1 MIFVSEW
8 HPSLSK
14 LPTILKKHYH
24 LLQSDQNLSKVFPD
38 PPSVAFRRP
47 KSIRNH
53 LIRGDIL
60 PTKKELTC
68 TMPCG
73 KNCKICKCLSSET
86 EITNPKVKK
95 TIQRIKD
102 FGTCDSRNLIYAVRC
117 KKCNVL
123 YVGHTGERLKDRM
136 SKHRYDCRKRPDN
149 TELSFHFHP
158 NHDPEK
164 DMEIFIL
171 QTGLKT
177 VEERE
182 FYEDRWICRLQTL
195 QPTGVNKDIHPY
207 AQAMYKCCKD
217 LA

>member
-1 MIFVSEW
+1 MVTYSR
-8 HPSLSK
+8 
-14 LPTILKKHYH
+14 LKQNQLVPCRVEKTAN
-24 LLQSDQNLSKVFPD
+24 LQVLVLRN
-38 PPSVAFRRP
+38 
-47 KSIRNH
+47 RNH
-53 LIRGDIL
+53 E
-60 PTKKELTC
+60 PESQ
-68 TMPCG
+68 
-73 KNCKICKCLSSET
+73 KN
-86 EITNPKVKK
+86 
-95 TIQRIKD
+95 
-102 FGTCDSRNLIYAVRC
+102 DSKNQEYRNLIYAVRC

-207 AQAMYKCCKD
+207 AQAMYKCFKD
-217 LA
+217 LT